1 METSWVNYY
10 SGLLLVISYNLL
22 LKSFYT
28 AEQSFWLYLQ
38 LSYRSSVKYK
48 KKSEII
54 SAVLQWFQIC
64 IILTPWRLMHIIF
77 VIAHLPTSLSI
88 WHDVLILHSNCFLLY
103 SSWMLSNYFT
113 KVVVSKTLLTNT
125 EEILILICLI
135 LVLQCGWG
143 ISSIA

>member
-10 SGLLLVISYNLL
+10 SRLLLVISYNLL

-38 LSYRSSVKYK
+38 LSYRSGVKYK

-64 IILTPWRLMHIIF
+64 IILTPG
-77 VIAHLPTSLSI
+77 
-88 WHDVLILHSNCFLLY
+88 D
-103 SSWMLSNYFT
+103 
-113 KVVVSKTLLTNT
+113 
-125 EEILILICLI
+125 
-135 LVLQCGWG
+135 
-143 ISSIA
+143 